1 MLPWIYGF
9 NWNAGHIIFLCA
21 FYMVLAALVATVASA
36 AIRSRRALRMD
47 QAEAIRWHS
56 DF

>member
-1 MLPWIYGF
+1 VLPWIYGF
-9 NWNAGHIIFLCA
+9 NWNAGHIIFLGA

-47 QAEAIRWHS
+47 QAEAIRWH
-56 DF
+56 